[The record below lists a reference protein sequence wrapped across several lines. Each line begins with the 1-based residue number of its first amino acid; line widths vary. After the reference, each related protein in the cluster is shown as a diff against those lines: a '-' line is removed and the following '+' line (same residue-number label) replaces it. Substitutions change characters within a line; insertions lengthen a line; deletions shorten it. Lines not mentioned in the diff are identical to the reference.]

1 MDIVKIAMI
10 GILGSVISLFFIK
23 DNKEYALFISI
34 IAGIIILGFAIKYLY
49 AVIDVVNTYSV
60 KANVDMLNIKAI
72 FKIIAIAYI
81 GQFSS
86 ELCLDSGNKTLSTK
100 IDFFTKIMILYFSL
114 PLIIS
119 LFSYIEE
126 VI

>member
-1 MDIVKIAMI
+1 MDIEKIAMI

-60 KANVDMLNIKAI
+60 KAKVDMLNIKAI
-72 FKIIAIAYI
+72 FKIIAIA
-81 GQFSS
+81 
-86 ELCLDSGNKTLSTK
+86 
-100 IDFFTKIMILYFSL
+100 
-114 PLIIS
+114 
-119 LFSYIEE
+119 
-126 VI
+126 